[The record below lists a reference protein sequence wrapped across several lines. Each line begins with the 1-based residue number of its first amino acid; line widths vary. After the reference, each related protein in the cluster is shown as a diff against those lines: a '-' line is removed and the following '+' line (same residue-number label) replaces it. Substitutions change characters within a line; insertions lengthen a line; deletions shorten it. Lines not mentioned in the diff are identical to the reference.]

1 MSGSVDTLIIVSILL
16 FFYDIG
22 NASGISYIIKNL
34 WEDAHPAIR
43 YIAARR
49 HRGGA
54 KVCKPLMSEGMG
66 SPCGLA
72 HFVIFCMIQK

>member
-1 MSGSVDTLIIVSILL
+1 MDTLIIVSILL

-22 NASGISYIIKNL
+22 NSSGISYIIKNL

-54 KVCKPLMSEGMG
+54 KVCKAPHE
-66 SPCGLA
+66 
-72 HFVIFCMIQK
+72 